1 MASRGA
7 YFDTSVLV
15 KRYVNEPGSI
25 RARELLRRWPVV
37 SSALAPVE
45 ATSAFHRR
53 VLAGQADE
61 REARAM
67 IRRMAED
74 RASWQLLGVDPAI
87 LARAEL
93 LVRDVALRTLDAI
106 HVASA
111 LMLVEGMARRVPFVT
126 ADANQRT
133 AADRA
138 NLEVVWVE

>member
-1 MASRGA
+1 
-7 YFDTSVLV
+7 
-15 KRYVNEPGSI
+15 
-25 RARELLRRWPVV
+25 
-37 SSALAPVE
+37 
-45 ATSAFHRR
+45 
-53 VLAGQADE
+53 
-61 REARAM
+61 M

-74 RASWQLLGVDPAI
+74 KASWQLLGVDPAI